1 MPSLAEL
8 ATASG
13 PVLDSAVQIN
23 GVEHRYG
30 PTQVLGP
37 IDLSVQPGSFL
48 VLAGASGCGKST
60 LLRLIAGFESP
71 TSGQVLAAGVP
82 PVPGKSA
89 GVVFQ
94 QPRLFPWR
102 TVGGNVELALKYA
115 GVLRDQR
122 PDRRDELLHR
132 VGLDGLAHRHIW
144 EISGGQQQRVAI
156 ARALASEN
164 PRSAVS
170 GGSLLLL
177 DEPFAALDALT
188 RERLQED
195 VRRVS
200 AESGRTTVFVTHSAD
215 EAVFLGS
222 RIVVFTHRPGRI
234 ALDLSVDLPREGVD
248 SDELRRT
255 PEYLEL
261 RQEVSQAVKAAAA
274 A

>member
-1 MPSLAEL
+1 MPSVAEL
-8 ATASG
+8 AVDASAG
-13 PVLDSAVQIN
+13 LDSAVRIDA
-23 GVEHRYG
+23 VEHRYG
-30 PTQVLGP
+30 PTPVLGP

-71 TSGQVLAAGVP
+71 TSGQVLVSGVP
-82 PVPGKSA
+82 PAPGRSG

-115 GVLRDQR
+115 GVQRDQR
-122 PDRRDELLHR
+122 PSRRDGLLHR

-156 ARALASEN
+156 ARALAGEG
-164 PRSAVS
+164 AA
-170 GGSLLLL
+170 GALLLL

-222 RIVVFTHRPGRI
+222 RIVVLTARPGRV
-234 ALDLSVDLPREGVD
+234 ALDLTVDLPRDGID
-248 SDELRRT
+248 PDELRRT
-255 PEYLEL
+255 PQYLEL
-261 RQEVSQAVKAAAA
+261 RQEVSHAVKAAAL
-274 A
+274 